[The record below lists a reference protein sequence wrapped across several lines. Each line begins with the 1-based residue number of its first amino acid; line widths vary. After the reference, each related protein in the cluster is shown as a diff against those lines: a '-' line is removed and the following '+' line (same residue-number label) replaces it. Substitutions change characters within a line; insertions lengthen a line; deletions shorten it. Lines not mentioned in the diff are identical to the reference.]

1 MSSFKLIA
9 ITNRTQCDDLC
20 AQIRRIAALK
30 RPDML
35 ILREK
40 DMPEDEYEALAR
52 EVIAVCDEAGIECVL
67 HTFVG
72 AARRLGHKKIHL
84 PMPVLRENP
93 DISKEFSL
101 VGASTHDFSEARE
114 AESLGASYITASNVF
129 ETDCKPG
136 MPEKGT
142 AWLTKMCG
150 CVTIPVYALGGVNK
164 KTMDEIKATPAAG
177 ACMMSGYMKM

>member
-9 ITNRTQCDDLC
+9 VSDRTKCADLC
-20 AQIRRIAALK
+20 AQIRRIARINK
-30 RPDML
+30 PDML

-40 DMPEDEYEALAR
+40 DLPEVEYEALAR
-52 EVIAVCDEAGIECVL
+52 RVIAVCEDEAIECVL
-67 HTFVG
+67 HTFIG

-84 PMPVLRENP
+84 PMPLLLKNP
-93 DISKEFSL
+93 DISKEFSI
-101 VGASTHDFSEARE
+101 VGASAHDIDEARAAE
-114 AESLGASYITASNVF
+114 ALGVSYITASNVF

-142 AWLTKMCG
+142 AWLTSVCES
-150 CVTIPVYALGGVNK
+150 VAVPVYALGGINAG
-164 KTMDEIKATPAAG
+164 TLSLIRRTPAAG

>member
-9 ITNRTQCDDLC
+9 ISNRTQCPDLA

-40 DMPEDEYEALAR
+40 DLTQAEYEALAR
-52 EVIAVCDEAGIECVL
+52 RVIHLCEDEGIECVL
-67 HTFVG
+67 HTFIG

-84 PMPVLRENP
+84 PMPLLRENY
-93 DISKEFSL
+93 DILKEFSIL
-101 VGASTHDFSEARE
+101 GASAHDIEEARE
-114 AESLGASYITASNVF
+114 AEALGASYITASNVF

-136 MPEKGT
+136 MPKKGT
-142 AWLTKMCG
+142 KWLETICESVK
-150 CVTIPVYALGGVNK
+150 IPVYALGGINEGNLELIK
-164 KTMDEIKATPAAG
+164 KTSAAG